1 MAQSEM
7 NRCADLDARKADADL
22 NHVYQELL
30 SKLKSDENATK
41 KLRAAQRAWVA
52 FRDAHL
58 QEVYPAQDKQREYGS
73 MYPMCYAEIATAIT
87 KDRTAQLR
95 RILDD
100 KDPCDT
106 SANSGR

>member
-7 NRCADLDARKADADL
+7 NRCADLDARHADADL
-22 NHVYQELL
+22 NHVYQKLL
-30 SKLKSDENATK
+30 FKLKSDENATK
-41 KLRAAQRAWVA
+41 KLRAAQHTWIA

-58 QEVYPAQDKQREYGS
+58 QELYPAQDKQGEYGS
-73 MYPMCYAEIATAIT
+73 MYPMCYAQVATAMT

-95 RILDD
+95 RMLDD

-106 SANSGR
+106 SGNSGM